1 MKSEQIVAGV
11 DHAALG
17 WAFSPGPSGPPP
29 GPPGENHV
37 AVSASPGP
45 CALRGVLV
53 GILVGFDARGVP
65 MVAGPTGWRGDPR
78 PARSLV
84 VLGMADLG
92 RDVVLSFEEDSPD
105 KPIVMGL
112 LQPPRPGSAGS
123 PRSTSADVASP
134 VEVRVDGEKVV
145 LTAYKEIVLRCG
157 EASITLTRAGKILIR
172 GAYLSSSSTGMH
184 RIKGGS
190 VQIN

>member
-1 MKSEQIVAGV
+1 MGPEQIVSGV
-11 DHAALG
+11 DHGTLG
-17 WAFSPGPSGPPP
+17 WAFSAGSSGPPS

-37 AVSASPGP
+37 AAPSSPGP
-45 CALRGVLV
+45 CAPRGVLV

-65 MVAGPTGWRGDPR
+65 LVVGPAGRPGDPR

-84 VLGMADLG
+84 VLGRADLG
-92 RDVVLSFEEDSPD
+92 REVVLSYEEGSLD

-112 LQPPRPGSAGS
+112 VQPPRPDPASS
-123 PRSTSADVASP
+123 PRPASAEAASP
-134 VEVRVDGEKVV
+134 VEVRVDGEKLV
-145 LTAYKEIVLRCG
+145 LTAHKEIVLRCG
-157 EASITLTRAGKILIR
+157 GASITLTRAGKVLIQ